1 MRLKCTRSFRIKRN
15 GLDAVPFLYARFSG
29 FFSYLRASLHT
40 VWIEFGKEKNGMAF
54 PEKETLTEKRHSLLL
69 KNREKLSLDGVCEV
83 VSFDEQAVL
92 LKTVLGRLS
101 VEGEALHV
109 TKLLLDVGEVN
120 IEGKIQ
126 AIYYD
131 EEKDGGRI
139 GLFRRRG

>member
-1 MRLKCTRSFRIKRN
+1 
-15 GLDAVPFLYARFSG
+15 
-29 FFSYLRASLHT
+29 
-40 VWIEFGKEKNGMAF
+40 MAF
-54 PEKETLTEKRHSLLL
+54 PEKDIATEKRHSLLL

-83 VSFDEQAVL
+83 LSFDEHIVL
-92 LKTVLGRLS
+92 LKTVLGRLT

-131 EEKDGGRI
+131 EEKGGGGI